1 MLTKFE
7 LRLQLDSASI
17 ATVVT
22 AVQGSMSR
30 VSDTMATTCE
40 RLRKSMHDMA
50 WYQRQALQQSGELH
64 TLLVNRLTEEIEK
77 AAAASRMAPTQPA
90 HPPPAELLGHRQT
103 RPSHPAP
110 GPPGPLPQHM
120 QAPTVCKPGGK
131 ANTRQ
136 PPPAKTQKPLVPRQ
150 QAACVPPAAKPMPA
164 AMRAAQTQD
173 FHLHHFLVVIQQTC
187 SLH

>member
-17 ATVVT
+17 AAVVT
-22 AVQGSMSR
+22 AAQQSTQR
-30 VSDTMATTCE
+30 VSDNMATLCE

-64 TLLVNRLTEEIEK
+64 TLLVNRLKDEIEK
-77 AAAASRMAPTQPA
+77 AAAASRAAPTQPA
-90 HPPPAELLGHRQT
+90 HPPPPEFVGHKQ
-103 RPSHPAP
+103 PPPP
-110 GPPGPLPQHM
+110 GSPGPLPPHM
-120 QAPTVCKPGGK
+120 QAPTVCKPGSK

-136 PPPAKTQKPLVPRQ
+136 PPPAKTQKLLVPRHS
-150 QAACVPPAAKPMPA
+150 VPLAAKPMPA

>member
-17 ATVVT
+17 AAVVT
-22 AVQGSMSR
+22 AAQQSTQR
-30 VSDTMATTCE
+30 VSDNMATLCE

-64 TLLVNRLTEEIEK
+64 ILLVNRLTEEIDK
-77 AAAASRMAPTQPA
+77 AAAASRAAPTQPA
-90 HPPPAELLGHRQT
+90 HPPPPELLGHKQ
-103 RPSHPAP
+103 PPPP

-120 QAPTVCKPGGK
+120 QAPTVCKPGSK

-150 QAACVPPAAKPMPA
+150 QASSAPPPKLMPA

>member
-17 ATVVT
+17 AAVVT
-22 AVQGSMSR
+22 AVQQSTQR
-30 VSDTMATTCE
+30 VSDNMALLCE

-50 WYQRQALQQSGELH
+50 WYQRQALQQSGELRI
-64 TLLVNRLTEEIEK
+64 LLVNRLTEEIEK
-77 AAAASRMAPTQPA
+77 AAAASRAAPTQPA
-90 HPPPAELLGHRQT
+90 HPPPAELLGHKQ
-103 RPSHPAP
+103 PPPP
-110 GPPGPLPQHM
+110 GSPGPLPQHM

-136 PPPAKTQKPLVPRQ
+136 PPPAKTQKPLVPRHS
-150 QAACVPPAAKPMPA
+150 VPPAAKPMPA

>member
-17 ATVVT
+17 AAVVT
-22 AVQGSMSR
+22 AMQGSMNR
-30 VSDTMATTCE
+30 VSDTIATTCE

-64 TLLVNRLTEEIEK
+64 ILLVNRLTEEIEK
-77 AAAASRMAPTQPA
+77 AAAASRAAPTQPA
-90 HPPPAELLGHRQT
+90 HPPPAELLGHRQ
-103 RPSHPAP
+103 A
-110 GPPGPLPQHM
+110 PPGPQGALPQHM

-150 QAACVPPAAKPMPA
+150 QASSAPPPKLMPA

-173 FHLHHFLVVIQQTC
+173 FHLHHFLVVIEQTC

>member
-17 ATVVT
+17 AAIVT
-22 AVQGSMSR
+22 AMQGSMNR
-30 VSDTMATTCE
+30 VSDTIATTCE

-50 WYQRQALQQSGELH
+50 WYQRRALQQSGELH

-77 AAAASRMAPTQPA
+77 SAAASRMAPTQPA
-90 HPPPAELLGHRQT
+90 HPPLAELLGHRQ
-103 RPSHPAP
+103 PPPP
-110 GPPGPLPQHM
+110 GPPGPLPQHT
-120 QAPTVCKPGGK
+120 QAPTACKPGGK

-150 QAACVPPAAKPMPA
+150 QACVPPAAKPMPA
-164 AMRAAQTQD
+164 AMRALRHRTS
-173 FHLHHFLVVIQQTC
+173 TC
-187 SLH
+187 IISWL

>member
-17 ATVVT
+17 AAVVT
-22 AVQGSMSR
+22 AVQQSTQR
-30 VSDTMATTCE
+30 VSDNMATLCE

-64 TLLVNRLTEEIEK
+64 ILLVNRLTEEIEK
-77 AAAASRMAPTQPA
+77 AAAASRAAPTQPT
-90 HPPPAELLGHRQT
+90 HPPPAELLGHKQ
-103 RPSHPAP
+103 PPPP
-110 GPPGPLPQHM
+110 GPPGPLPPHM

-131 ANTRQ
+131 APTRQ
-136 PPPAKTQKPLVPRQ
+136 PPPANPKVQKPLVPKHS
-150 QAACVPPAAKPMPA
+150 VSPAAKPMPA
-164 AMRAAQTQD
+164 AMRAAQQQD

>member
-1 MLTKFE
+1 MLAKFE

-17 ATVVT
+17 AAIVT
-22 AVQGSMSR
+22 AVQQSTQR
-30 VSDTMATTCE
+30 VSDNMATLCE

-50 WYQRQALQQSGELH
+50 WYQRQALQQSSELR
-64 TLLVNRLTEEIEK
+64 TLLVNRLTAELEK
-77 AAAASRMAPTQPA
+77 AAAAPRTAPTQPT
-90 HPPPAELLGHRQT
+90 HPPPAELLGHRQ
-103 RPSHPAP
+103 PPP
-110 GPPGPLPQHM
+110 GPPRPLPPHM

-131 ANTRQ
+131 ATTRQ
-136 PPPAKTQKPLVPRQ
+136 PPPAKTQKPLVPRHS
-150 QAACVPPAAKPMPA
+150 VPPAAKPMPA

>member
-17 ATVVT
+17 AAVVT
-22 AVQGSMSR
+22 AVQQSTQR
-30 VSDTMATTCE
+30 VSDNMATLCE

-50 WYQRQALQQSGELH
+50 WYQRQALQQSSELH
-64 TLLVNRLTEEIEK
+64 TLLVNRLTEELEK
-77 AAAASRMAPTQPA
+77 AAAAPRTAPTQPT
-90 HPPPAELLGHRQT
+90 HPPPAELLGHRQ
-103 RPSHPAP
+103 PPP
-110 GPPGPLPQHM
+110 GPPGPLPH
-120 QAPTVCKPGGK
+120 QAPTMCKPGGK
-131 ANTRQ
+131 ATTRQ
-136 PPPAKTQKPLVPRQ
+136 PPPAKTQKPLVPRHS
-150 QAACVPPAAKPMPA
+150 VPPAAKPMPA